1 MLPAAGDEASDSFL
15 QTMEQDYSQLNI
27 SAHLGRANKIRTD
40 PNCVM
45 KKVTIIMTSVSAD

>member
-1 MLPAAGDEASDSFL
+1 MMLPAAGDETSDSFL

-40 PNCVM
+40 PKLCDEE
-45 KKVTIIMTSVSAD
+45 SDDYHD